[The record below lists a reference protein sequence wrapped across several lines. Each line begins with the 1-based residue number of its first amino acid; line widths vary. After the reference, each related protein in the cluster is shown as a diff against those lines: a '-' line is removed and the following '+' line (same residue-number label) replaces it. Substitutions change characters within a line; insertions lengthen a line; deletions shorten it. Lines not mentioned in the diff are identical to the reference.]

1 MESMRTFTAS
11 FGRELLPHAAHLT
24 RAIHCRFSVSG
35 RYIQELQ
42 IAEGIRLNK
51 NWYFYDGGGGN
62 LALYSVIGLDLHDN
76 EAPEEEGMNG
86 LEHELKPSPIVS
98 LSFLS
103 PDADHE
109 HGHGGMS
116 YDIDGFSQTDTR
128 FWPNIFRI
136 LPWGNTLHVGAMEV
150 TTDIGSA

>member
-1 MESMRTFTAS
+1 MESMRTFTTS
-11 FGRELLPHAAHLT
+11 FGRELLPHAPRLT
-24 RAIHCRFSVSG
+24 QFTARFSVPG

-42 IAEGIRLNK
+42 VAEGIRLNK

-76 EAPEEEGMNG
+76 EAPEEEGMEG
-86 LEHELKPSPIVS
+86 LEDELKPSPIVS

-103 PDADHE
+103 PDAEDE
-109 HGHGGMS
+109 HGHGGLS

-128 FWPNIFRI
+128 FWPNIFGI
-136 LPWGNTLHVGAMEV
+136 LPWGKTLHVGAM
-150 TTDIGSA
+150 